1 MGGWECVPLR
11 VVWLTLDFSPMFS
24 GRRNWVVMA
33 SRESPWYERQ
43 AWAWVFVLAVLVALF
58 GVFVLFSPV
67 DSADFENET
76 GIVWGEFT
84 DDAPSVADY
93 LRREAR
99 LLGAVTFGFGLFA
112 AGLAFAARRGSDR
125 TVLSLLWIFPAVLG
139 VTAVVFFA
147 SDAAG
152 LGGFY
157 LVAAILAA
165 AAVALSAR
173 NYQA

>member
-1 MGGWECVPLR
+1 M
-11 VVWLTLDFSPMFS
+11 
-24 GRRNWVVMA
+24 VMA
-33 SRESPWYERQ
+33 SRESPWFERQ
-43 AWAWVFVLAVLVALF
+43 AWAWVFVLSVLVTLF

-67 DSADFENET
+67 DSNDFENET
-76 GIVWGEFT
+76 GILWSEFT

-99 LLGAVTFGFGLFA
+99 LLGAMTLGFGLFA
-112 AGLAFAARRGSDR
+112 AGLAFASRRGLDR
-125 TVLSLLWIFPAVLG
+125 TVLGLLWIFPGVLG
-139 VTAVVFFA
+139 VTAVVFFT

-165 AAVALSAR
+165 AGVALAGR
-173 NYQA
+173 NLQS